1 MIIIVGVGGWVLYF
15 VVGVHTLLPT
25 MLIIDRVDKG
35 DDNLKQKAPLYFLF
49 RNVLLKIL
57 YNFISYGINL
67 VWIVVHLQVML
78 LLRRG
83 QYRWIF
89 EVLLLWLIFLRYLL
103 LILSVFILPV
113 LLYSFLLPQW
123 QAKWSGQELQLMFT
137 HAAWDRAL

>member
-1 MIIIVGVGGWVLYF
+1 
-15 VVGVHTLLPT
+15 
-25 MLIIDRVDKG
+25 MLIIDRVDKA

-83 QYRWIF
+83 QYRWMF
-89 EVLLLWLIFLRYLL
+89 EALLL
-103 LILSVFILPV
+103 
-113 LLYSFLLPQW
+113 
-123 QAKWSGQELQLMFT
+123 
-137 HAAWDRAL
+137 